1 MKNIRMLGFAAFA
14 ATALAT
20 GALAAAAMSSDDKI
34 AATGGDIQ
42 IHAIHHAALTL
53 SHGNQRILVDP
64 APAPGAQGGDPT
76 AEYKAMPAP
85 TLILITDVHG
95 DHLNGPILSAVAGN
109 ATIVAPQAVVD
120 DKNFPADLKAK
131 TRVLANGASITVN
144 GIQIEAV
151 PMYNITQDR
160 LQFHNKGRG
169 NGYVLTIGGKRVY
182 IAGDTED
189 IPEMRALRNIDVAFI
204 PMNLP
209 YTMDVQHAAQA
220 VKAFKPKVVIPYHYG
235 MSDVN
240 QFKTL
245 VGADSDVHLLKW
257 Y

>member
-1 MKNIRMLGFAAFA
+1 MKSIRRLGLAAFA
-14 ATALAT
+14 ATAIAT
-20 GALAAAAMSSDDKI
+20 GALAAAAMSDDKI

-42 IHAIHHAALTL
+42 IHAIHHAALMLT
-53 SHGNQRILVDP
+53 HGNQRILVDP

-85 TLILITDVHG
+85 TIILVTDIHG
-95 DHLNGPILSAVAGN
+95 DHFNGDILNAVAGN
-109 ATIVAPQAVVD
+109 ATIVAPQAVID
-120 DKNFPADLKAK
+120 DAKFPAALKAK
-131 TRVLANGASITVN
+131 TRALANGATTTVN
-144 GIQIEAV
+144 GIQIQAV

-189 IPEMRALRNIDVAFI
+189 IPEMRALQNIDVAFI
-204 PMNLP
+204 PFNLP
-209 YTMDVQHAAQA
+209 YTMTPQQAASAVQ
-220 VKAFKPKVVIPYHYG
+220 AFKPKVVYPYHFG

-240 QFKTL
+240 AFRTQ
-245 VGADSDVHLLKW
+245 VGTASEVRMLKW